1 MTENQFISELE
12 TAIGRLPEEER
23 DDILID
29 IREYFLNGRED
40 GKTDDEIAASLG
52 SPANIAEDLLASY
65 TFVKNEV
72 PPEISN
78 ELITITDNSFTDV
91 DINVQHAALFVRPS
105 FDTTTTVEL
114 IGSNEK
120 FKLTAEVIGDTL
132 VVRLKS
138 LRQWLF
144 MFNFNLNMKAITLN
158 VSIPSK
164 LYQSLVMKTDNGRI
178 EATKILGKTVTANT
192 DNGRIHLQEIAATS
206 LTAETDNGRI
216 VLEKIQAE
224 HIRTKTDNGRIE
236 MSYVEAESIGAE
248 SDNGRIEFEHVT
260 GDVVGITD
268 NGRIGLQTEDL
279 NRNLDF
285 KTDNG
290 SILIETRNQP
300 TNVSIHSKTG
310 HGRVDIFGE
319 RNSRTVFG
327 AGENS
332 IRLKSDNG
340 SITVR

>member
-1 MTENQFISELE
+1 
-12 TAIGRLPEEER
+12 
-23 DDILID
+23 
-29 IREYFLNGRED
+29 
-40 GKTDDEIAASLG
+40 
-52 SPANIAEDLLASY
+52 
-65 TFVKNEV
+65 
-72 PPEISN
+72 
-78 ELITITDNSFTDV
+78 
-91 DINVQHAALFVRPS
+91 
-105 FDTTTTVEL
+105 
-114 IGSNEK
+114 
-120 FKLTAEVIGDTL
+120 
-132 VVRLKS
+132 
-138 LRQWLF
+138 
-144 MFNFNLNMKAITLN
+144 
-158 VSIPSK
+158 
-164 LYQSLVMKTDNGRI
+164 
-178 EATKILGKTVTANT
+178 
-192 DNGRIHLQEIAATS
+192 
-206 LTAETDNGRI
+206 
-216 VLEKIQAE
+216 
-224 HIRTKTDNGRIE
+224 
-236 MSYVEAESIGAE
+236 
-248 SDNGRIEFEHVT
+248 VT